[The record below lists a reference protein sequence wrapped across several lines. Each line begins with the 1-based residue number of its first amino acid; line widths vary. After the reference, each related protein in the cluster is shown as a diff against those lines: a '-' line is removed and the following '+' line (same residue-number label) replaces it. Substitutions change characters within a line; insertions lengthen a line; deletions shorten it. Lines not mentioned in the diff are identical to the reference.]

1 MWSSRGFRL
10 YIGVGVVGC
19 GEDETLGSL
28 WPLVISPCSWGK
40 AECNVSCPVW
50 LGNSI
55 IIV

>member
-10 YIGVGVVGC
+10 YIEVGIVGC

-28 WPLVISPCSWGK
+28 WPSVISPCSWGK
-40 AECNVSCPVW
+40 AECNVSCPIW